1 MAILRTMQPSFTA
14 GELSPALWARVDLAK
29 YASGLK
35 TAKNVFIHPHGGASN
50 RAGLQFVA
58 ETRGSGIA
66 RQIPFIFD
74 AETDQTYDLVFTHLK
89 LRVYRAGSPVLNA
102 NKTITAITKTNPGVV
117 TSAAH
122 GYANGDEVVI
132 TDIVGMTEL
141 NGRNFIV
148 DGATTNTFTM
158 KDMYGVAVDTSGFT
172 AYTSGGTANSLY
184 EVTTPYDE
192 DDLSLLVF
200 AQEKDVMY
208 ITHTSYAPR
217 KLARSAD
224 DSWTLTTPTFAP
236 AMTKPTGLTGTA
248 RYKFRSGDTDSPMN
262 FKVTALSASGAES
275 AASSVSNNVSW
286 QYQNYDG
293 RFARVSWNAVSGAA
307 AYRVYKTDGDGPGVV
322 AETADTS
329 ADMPAGPG
337 QFSGDGT
344 TAPTSPDAGAPST
357 PTGVAVSIVFGKEEK
372 YAVSAVSEDTGEES
386 LPSTSFT
393 LNNDMAIDGNTNTL
407 TWNAVT
413 GAKKY
418 YIYRFDNGLWGFIGE
433 STTTT
438 FIDENITPD
447 TAQGP
452 QEGNNPF
459 NATGDYPR
467 CVTFYEQ
474 RLAFGGSVNEPS
486 AIWLG
491 QTANYENFGSASPAT
506 DADAIIFRIR
516 SREKNE
522 IRALVPIRGLGA
534 FSSVAE
540 WMITG
545 ANGDFLGQ
553 QPVIKPQSY
562 RGMSYVQPVVVGNVV
577 IFSQSRGGVVRD
589 FSYDFASDGFTGA
602 DLTILARHLFV
613 GKSIKAWA
621 YSQAPNSIVW
631 VVMDDG
637 SLVSLTY
644 MREHEVWAWTRHE
657 TDGSFEDVTVIPE
670 GDEDVPYFIVNR
682 TVNGQT
688 KRYIEKLHTREFADA
703 TECFFVDSGLTYEG
717 DAATSIRGLYHLE
730 GKTVSVLADGNVV
743 SGLTVTDGTITL
755 PNASSVVHAG
765 LPYEAL
771 MKTLDIDIGVV
782 KGLGTVQGRYKSV
795 GEITMRVQDTRGIF
809 VGPRED
815 RLTEWKQRQGEA
827 WGEAIG
833 LYTGDISLTPT
844 GDWTRGGT
852 MFIKQSDPLPMTI
865 LALMPDLALGG

>member
-14 GELSPALWARVDLAK
+14 GELSPALWARVDLSK

-58 ETRGSGIA
+58 ETRGSGKA

-74 AETDQTYDLVFTHLK
+74 AETDQTYDLVFTNLN
-89 LRVYRAGSPVLNA
+89 LRIYRAGSPILNA
-102 NKTITAITKTNPGVV
+102 DKAITGVTQASPGVV

-122 GYANGDEVVI
+122 GYSNGQEIVI
-132 TDIVGMTEL
+132 TGIVGMTEL

-148 DGATTNTFTM
+148 AGATTNTFTL
-158 KDMYGVAVDTSGFT
+158 KDMYGVAVDTNGFT
-172 AYTSGGTANSLY
+172 AYASGGTANSLY
-184 EVTTPYDE
+184 EIASPYDE
-192 DDLSLLVF
+192 DDLPLLVF

-217 KLARSAD
+217 KLSRLAD
-224 DSWTLTTPTFAP
+224 DDWTLTTPTFAP
-236 AMTKPTGLTGTA
+236 AMSAPTGLTGTA
-248 RYKFRSGDTDSPMN
+248 RYKFRRGDSDTGMS
-262 FKVTALSASGAES
+262 FKVTAVDASGNES
-275 AASSVSNNVSW
+275 AASSATTPLDW
-286 QYQNYDG
+286 QYQYYDG
-293 RFARVSWNAVSGAA
+293 RFVRVSWNAVSGASL
-307 AYRVYKTDGDGPGVV
+307 YRVYKVDSSPGIVS
-322 AETADTS
+322 ETPDTS
-329 ADMPAGPG
+329 ADMPTGPG
-337 QFSGDGT
+337 PFAGDGT
-344 TAPTSPDAGAPST
+344 TAPTVADTGAPST
-357 PTGVAVSIVFGKEEK
+357 PTGVTAEIVFGEEDK

-386 LPSTSFT
+386 LPSSSFT
-393 LNNDMAIDGNTNTL
+393 LNNDMTIDGNKNTL
-407 TWNAVT
+407 SWDAVT
-413 GAKKY
+413 GASKY
-418 YIYRFDNGLWGFIGE
+418 YVYRFDNGLWGFIGE
-433 STTTT
+433 STTTIFT
-438 FIDENITPD
+438 DENITPD
-447 TAQGP
+447 TSQGP

-474 RLAFGGSVNEPS
+474 RLAFGGSINEPS

-522 IRALVPIRGLGA
+522 IRGLVPVRGLGA

-545 ANGDFLGQ
+545 SNGDFLGQ
-553 QPVIKPQSY
+553 NPVIKPQSY
-562 RGMSYVQPVVVGNVV
+562 RGMSYVQPIAVGNVV
-577 IFSQSRGGVVRD
+577 LFSQARGGVVRD

-602 DLTILARHLFV
+602 DLTVLARHLFV

-621 YSQAPNSIVW
+621 YAQAPDSIVW
-631 VVMDDG
+631 VVLDDG

-657 TDGSFEDVTVIPE
+657 TDGTFEDVAVIPE

-682 TVNGQT
+682 TINSQT

-703 TECFFVDSGLTYEG
+703 TECFFVDSGLTYDG
-717 DAATSIRGLYHLE
+717 DAVTSIRGLYHLE

-743 SGLTVTDGTITL
+743 SGLTVTGGAITL
-755 PNASSVVHAG
+755 PNEASVVHAG

-771 MKTLDIDIGVV
+771 MKTLDIDIGAV
-782 KGLGTVQGRYKSV
+782 KGIGTVQGRYKSV

-852 MFIKQSDPLPMTI
+852 MFIKQADPLPMTI